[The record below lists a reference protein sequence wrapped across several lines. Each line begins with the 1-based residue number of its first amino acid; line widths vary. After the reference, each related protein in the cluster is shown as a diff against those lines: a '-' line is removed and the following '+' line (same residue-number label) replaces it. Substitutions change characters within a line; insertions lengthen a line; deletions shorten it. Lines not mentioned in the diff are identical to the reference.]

1 MIKKVLTL
9 GFIITFITTLL
20 LLSEYSEAQKIVV
33 NGLVSYWTLDKDTVS
48 GNLVKDIIE
57 TNHGKINGNPKV
69 VAGKIKEA
77 MEFDG
82 VDDFLDCGTDDSL
95 NLTKAITIET
105 WAMPKEAGEGGKNA
119 GPVCKAQ
126 SGAWGW
132 QLRYNSPDSNY
143 MGFQFNAGGSK
154 WISVGQKLIP
164 GEWYHIVGTYD
175 GSEAKCYLNGVE
187 KNKMNMPN
195 INSTPDPFFIG
206 QDGWVN
212 VFNGVVDEV
221 RIYNRALSKDEVIWN
236 YNAKSQLSVESKDK
250 LAITWGE
257 TKVKI

>member
-1 MIKKVLTL
+1 MFKKVFVLRYVILFTTF
-9 GFIITFITTLL
+9 FIF
-20 LLSEYSEAQKIVV
+20 LSMNVEAQKIVT
-33 NGLVSYWTLDKDTVS
+33 NGLVSYWTLDKDTVTA
-48 GNLVKDIIE
+48 NLVKDIVGK
-57 TNHGKINGNPKV
+57 NNGKISGSPKV
-69 VAGKIKEA
+69 VAGKVKEG

-82 VDDFLDCGTDDSL
+82 VDDFLDCGTDESL

-105 WAMPKEAGEGGKNA
+105 WVMPKEAGEGGKNA

-132 QLRYNSPDSNY
+132 QLRYNSPDNNY

-175 GSEAKCYLNGVE
+175 GNEAKCYLNGVE

-221 RIYNRALSKDEVIWN
+221 KIYNRALTKDEVLQN
-236 YNAKSQLSVESKDK
+236 YNAKSQLAVEYNGK
-250 LAITWGE
+250 LSITWGE
-257 TKVKI
+257 AKIKN

>member
-1 MIKKVLTL
+1 MVNK
-9 GFIITFITTLL
+9 IITLCFIVTFIAFLV
-20 LLSEYSEAQKIVV
+20 LLSENSEAQKIIV

-48 GNLVKDIIE
+48 GNLVKDIIGN
-57 TNHGKINGNPKV
+57 NHGKINGNPKI
-69 VAGKIKEA
+69 VAGKIREA
-77 MEFDG
+77 MEFNG

-105 WAMPKEAGEGGKNA
+105 WVMPKEAGEGGKNA

-164 GEWYHIVGTYD
+164 GQWYHIIGTYH

-212 VFNGVVDEV
+212 VFNGIIDEV

-236 YNAKSQLSVESKDK
+236 YNAKSQLSVEPKGK
-250 LAITWGE
+250 LAIIWGE
-257 TKVKI
+257 TKIRF

>member
-1 MIKKVLTL
+1 MIKRIFLL
-9 GFIITFITTLL
+9 GFMVALIITLA
-20 LLSEYSEAQKIVV
+20 LLSKNASAQRVV
-33 NGLVSYWTLDKDTVS
+33 VDGLVSYWTLDKDTVS
-48 GNLVKDIIE
+48 GNQVKDIIGN
-57 TNHGKINGNPKV
+57 NHGKINGNPKI
-69 VAGKIKEA
+69 VAGKVKEG

-126 SGAWGW
+126 TGAWGW
-132 QLRYNSPDSNY
+132 QLRYNSPDNNF

-154 WISVGQKLIP
+154 WLSVGQKLTP

-187 KNKMNMPN
+187 KNKMNMSN

-206 QDGWVN
+206 QDGWIN

-221 RIYNRALSKDEVIWN
+221 RIYNRALSKDEVIQN
-236 YNAKSQLSVESKDK
+236 YNAKSQLSVESKGK
-250 LAITWGE
+250 IAIKWGE
-257 TKVKI
+257 VKN